1 MRLTLS
7 FILLDSA
14 CSETLS
20 DIASIFCSKNICHLF
35 LFLLPFTLVTR
46 TIVDGGRSE
55 VDQPDQADHRICKNG
70 SRIHETQSR

>member
-1 MRLTLS
+1 MRLALN
-7 FILLDSA
+7 FISLDSVFCETLLD
-14 CSETLS
+14 
-20 DIASIFCSKNICHLF
+20 IANDFLFYNIFH

-55 VDQPDQADHRICKNG
+55 VDQPDQADHRIRKNG